1 MFTRLPCLRNITLA
15 CPNQYFLARTAR
27 TNMIGA
33 ATSSRCLVM
42 SWRACHLHS
51 CIHFILLPSTFRRN
65 MPFLAR
71 ILFPPTNGLLGG
83 LRVLTT
89 ENGCGLIND
98 PRNVVDN
105 LHHQVAYRGVESQL
119 YQQTAKISTGTVV
132 SENVGL
138 EECLAGTYCI
148 LLSP

>member
-1 MFTRLPCLRNITLA
+1 
-15 CPNQYFLARTAR
+15 
-27 TNMIGA
+27 
-33 ATSSRCLVM
+33 
-42 SWRACHLHS
+42 
-51 CIHFILLPSTFRRN
+51 